1 MSAFLLSVVV
11 PTHGRAEGAQRALE
25 ALAAQALPGPWE
37 LVVVDD
43 ASPDGTW
50 AMLQSLAQAGAA
62 KGQGPHWRLLRLGR
76 NHGRAGAR
84 QQALRAARG
93 PLVVFVDD
101 DVVLAPGALAAH
113 LKAHARP
120 GGPWLLR
127 GRAVDVAAWPP
138 AGAAPPRGPAGA
150 LAFVTNHA
158 SAPSDLLKAAG
169 GFDLA
174 FTAYGWEDL
183 ELGERLQA
191 LGGRLAWAR
200 GAEGWHVK
208 PPPTPA
214 DAARWAQVERERGAM
229 AAAFWRRH
237 PTWAV
242 ALMIGNTPF
251 HAALAWLCGGL
262 WWPRGG
268 EDPGWWG
275 AWVRR
280 WPDLALP
287 LYGLAFMHLARR
299 ELLAALSR
307 PAGQE
312 GLGGQGEGVLR

>member
-1 MSAFLLSVVV
+1 MSHFLLSVVV
-11 PTHGRAEGAQRALE
+11 PTHGREAGAQRALQ
-25 ALAAQALPGPWE
+25 ALAAQELPGPWE

-50 AMLQSLAQAGAA
+50 AMLQSLAQACAA
-62 KGQGPHWRLLRLGR
+62 EGRGPHWRLLRQGRNLGR
-76 NHGRAGAR
+76 SGAR
-84 QQALRAARG
+84 QQGILAARG

-113 LKAHARP
+113 LAGHQKP

-127 GRAVDVAAWPP
+127 GRAIDVAQWPQP
-138 AGAAPPRGPAGA
+138 GEAPPLGPAGA

-158 SAPSDLLKAAG
+158 SLPKDLLLAAG
-169 GFDLA
+169 GFDPV

-183 ELGERLQA
+183 ELGERLLA
-191 LGGRLAWAR
+191 LGGRLAWAQ
-200 GAEGWHVK
+200 GAEAWHVK
-208 PPPTPA
+208 APPQPGEEA
-214 DAARWAQVERERGAM
+214 KWAQIEKERGAM

-242 ALMIGNTPF
+242 ALMIGHTPI
-251 HAALAWLCGGL
+251 HRLVAWLFGGL
-262 WWPRGG
+262 WAPRADADAGL
-268 EDPGWWG
+268 WG
-275 AWVRR
+275 RLAGR
-280 WPDLALP
+280 WPHLAMP
-287 LYGLAFMHLARR
+287 LFSLAFAHLARR

-312 GLGGQGEGVLR
+312 GLCASEGP